1 MAVISRINPIVE
13 ALQSDPKSIQRIFV
27 EKAPLKGRRE
37 DVVRLAKNRG
47 VPVSLVPRPV
57 LDRME
62 QGHQGIIARIVLK
75 SFSTLEDILAGASRP
90 FLLLLDEITDPQNFG
105 ALIRTAECAGV
116 DGIIVPERR
125 SSGLTEVVY
134 RVSAGAAQ
142 HVPIAP
148 VKNLARTMDELKKA
162 GIWLVGAESGGDN
175 EWDEFDFTLPTG
187 IVLGSEGRGLR
198 PLVRRSCDAV
208 LSLPLAGRVNSL
220 NVAAAA
226 AVFLYEVVRQRK
238 KIPAD

>member
-1 MAVISRINPIVE
+1 
-13 ALQSDPKSIQRIFV
+13 
-27 EKAPLKGRRE
+27 E
-37 DVVRLAKNRG
+37 DVIRLAKKQG
-47 VPVSLVPRPV
+47 VPVSFVPRPV

-75 SFSTLEDILAGASRP
+75 SFSSLEDILSAASRP

-142 HVPIAP
+142 HVAIAP
-148 VKNLARTMDELKKA
+148 VKNLARTMDELKKR
-162 GIWLVGAESGGDN
+162 GIWLVGAEGGGEN
-175 EWDEFDFTLPTG
+175 EWDEFDFTMPIG

-198 PLVRRSCDAV
+198 PLVRSSCDVV

-238 KIPAD
+238 NTPRVE